1 MKKLTK
7 KQDGGTTPK
16 NKTVRLREDSKNYLT
31 KIKTYNKGDVA
42 SLKVRRTVKGL
53 LTGAPSPK
61 KAEKQIASE
70 KKYGGSA
77 KSKKK

>member
-1 MKKLTK
+1 MKKLAK
-7 KQDGGTTPK
+7 KLDGGPK
-16 NKTVRLREDSKNYLT
+16 NKTVRLREDNKNYLT
-31 KIKTYNKGDVA
+31 KIKTDNKGDVA
-42 SLKVRRTVKGL
+42 SIKVRRTVKGL